1 MKKVGIL
8 INKTKD
14 SKGIIEKLVKEKA
27 NQYLEPDQIIVMGHL
42 DGANEFLLEDMDIL
56 MVLGGDGT
64 LLGTARNYA
73 NIITCPIL
81 GINIGNLGFISSI
94 ELSEIDI
101 AMQSIK
107 DHNYGI
113 EERIMIKT
121 LINGIE
127 FEGNRAL
134 NDVVIA
140 RGTLSRMTEYD
151 IFVNEQNYTSFNGDG
166 IIISTPVG
174 STAYSLSA
182 GGPLIS
188 PDLDLISIVPICSHN
203 LNTRPLV
210 VNGNSEITIRP
221 TIEEEIYLTIDGQ
234 KSIKLKSNDEIKI
247 QKAHTT
253 FKVISFK
260 EKKYFEVLRKKIFC
274 RVQNTKGL

>member
-14 SKGIIEKLVKEKA
+14 QTGEIEKLVIEKA
-27 NQYLEPDQIIVMGHL
+27 NQYLEPKEISVIGHL
-42 DGANEFLLEDMDIL
+42 DDADESSLENMDIL

-73 NIITCPIL
+73 HIITCPIL
-81 GINIGNLGFISSI
+81 GINIGNLGFISSV
-94 ELSEIDI
+94 ELAEIDV
-101 AMQSIK
+101 ALQNIK
-107 DHNYGI
+107 DNNYGI

-121 LINGIE
+121 LINNIE

-140 RGTLSRMTEYD
+140 RGTLSRMTEYNV
-151 IFVNEQNYTSFNGDG
+151 FVNREMYTSFSGDG
-166 IIISTPVG
+166 IIVSTPVG

-203 LNTRPLV
+203 LNTRPLI
-210 VNGNSEITIRP
+210 VNGNSEITIKP
-221 TIEEEIYLTIDGQ
+221 AVEEEIYLTIDGQ
-234 KSIKLKSNDEIKI
+234 KSIKLKSNDEIRI

-253 FKVISFK
+253 FKVVSFK

-274 RVQNTKGL
+274 RVQK

>member
-14 SKGIIEKLVKEKA
+14 KTGEIEKLVIEKT
-27 NQYLEPDQIIVMGHL
+27 NKYLRPDEIFVMDHL
-42 DGANEFLLEDMDIL
+42 DLNSNRDFANLDII

-73 NIITCPIL
+73 HKIECPIL

-94 ELSEIDI
+94 ELSELDL
-101 AMQSIK
+101 ALKSIS
-107 DHNYGI
+107 DGEYGI
-113 EERIMIKT
+113 EKRIMIKS
-121 LINGIE
+121 LINGQE

-134 NDVVIA
+134 NDIVIA
-140 RGTLSRMTEYD
+140 RGTLSRMTKYD
-151 IFVNEQNYTSFNGDG
+151 VYVNNEKYTSFNGDG

-188 PDLDLISIVPICSHN
+188 PDLNLISIVPICSHN
-203 LNTRPLV
+203 LNSKPLI
-210 VNGNSEITIRP
+210 VNENSEITIIP
-221 TIEEEIYLTIDGQ
+221 AIEEKIYLTIDGQ
-234 KSIKLKSNDEIKI
+234 KSLKLKNDDEIKI
-247 QKAHTT
+247 KKSEVI

-260 EKKYFEVLRKKIFC
+260 EKKYFEILRKKIFC
-274 RVQNTKGL
+274 RTE

>member
-221 TIEEEIYLTIDGQ
+221 AIEEEIYLTIDGQ

>member
-14 SKGIIEKLVKEKA
+14 QTGEIEKLVIEKA
-27 NQYLEPDQIIVMGHL
+27 NQYLEPNEISVIGHL
-42 DGANEFLLEDMDIL
+42 DGADESLLENMDIL

-73 NIITCPIL
+73 HIITCPIL
-81 GINIGNLGFISSI
+81 GINIGNLGFISSV
-94 ELSEIDI
+94 ELAELDV
-101 AMQSIK
+101 ALQNIK
-107 DHNYGI
+107 DNNYGI

-121 LINGIE
+121 LINDKE

-140 RGTLSRMTEYD
+140 RGTLSRMTEYNV
-151 IFVNEQNYTSFNGDG
+151 FVNREMYTSFSGDG

-182 GGPLIS
+182 GGPLVS
-188 PDLDLISIVPICSHN
+188 PDLDIISIVPICSHN
-203 LNTRPLV
+203 LNTRPLI

-221 TIEEEIYLTIDGQ
+221 AVEEEIYLTIDGQ
-234 KSIKLKSNDEIKI
+234 KSIKLKSNDEIRI

-274 RVQNTKGL
+274 RVQK

>member
-1 MKKVGIL
+1 MKKVGVL
-8 INKTKD
+8 INRTKD
-14 SKGIIEKLVKEKA
+14 PKGKIEKLVKEKA
-27 NQYLEPDQIIVMGHL
+27 NQYLEPDQIVVIGHL
-42 DGANEFLLEDMDIL
+42 DGVNQSLLGSMDIL

-73 NIITCPIL
+73 HIINCPIL
-81 GINIGNLGFISSI
+81 GINIGNLGFISSV

-101 AMQSIK
+101 AMQNIK
-107 DHNYGI
+107 DNNYSI
-113 EERIMIKT
+113 EERIMLKT
-121 LINGIE
+121 MINGIE

-151 IFVNEQNYTSFNGDG
+151 IFVNDENYTSFNGDG

-210 VNGNSEITIRP
+210 VNGNSEIIIRP

-234 KSIKLKSNDEIKI
+234 KSIKLKSNDKIKI
-247 QKAHTT
+247 KKANTT

-274 RVQNTKGL
+274 RVKNTKGL